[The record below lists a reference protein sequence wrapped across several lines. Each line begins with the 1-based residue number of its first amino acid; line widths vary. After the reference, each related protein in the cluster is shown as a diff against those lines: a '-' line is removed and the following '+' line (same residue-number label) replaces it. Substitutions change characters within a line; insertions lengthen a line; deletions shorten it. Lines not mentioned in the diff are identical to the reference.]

1 MSMPGFD
8 AVKEATKI
16 ENLAKDFISHQS
28 DTSAVEASKNA
39 MAADKTALEKE
50 LTHIWK
56 NPTQL
61 KKVTL
66 ELEKISDDIWSKQP
80 EQTAEPANQV
90 PPNRGYG
97 PPRTGLDWQP
107 FLANLRPR
115 AVASSLRQGDDF
127 SSKGDW
133 ASALKDYDLASRID
147 PANQLAKQKAAE
159 ARQKLGQQ
167 TNQSPTMSNS
177 PTPLRAPD
185 VGQNQL
191 LPPCATRSMT

>member
-16 ENLAKDFISHQS
+16 VNLAKDFISHQS

-80 EQTAEPANQV
+80 DVTFEH
-90 PPNRGYG
+90 
-97 PPRTGLDWQP
+97 DK
-107 FLANLRPR
+107 
-115 AVASSLRQGDDF
+115 
-127 SSKGDW
+127 KG
-133 ASALKDYDLASRID
+133 
-147 PANQLAKQKAAE
+147 NV
-159 ARQKLGQQ
+159 
-167 TNQSPTMSNS
+167 T
-177 PTPLRAPD
+177 
-185 VGQNQL
+185 
-191 LPPCATRSMT
+191 SMTFAPSRWTRDGLFVQDQEDHTIKLSYNSKTKKATLTETPQMMRKEGK